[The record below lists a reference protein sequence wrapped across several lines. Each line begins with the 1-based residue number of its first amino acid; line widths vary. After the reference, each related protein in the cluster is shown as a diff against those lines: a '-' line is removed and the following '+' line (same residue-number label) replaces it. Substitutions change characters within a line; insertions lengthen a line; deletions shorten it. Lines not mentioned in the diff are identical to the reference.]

1 MISDKNNENFISFH
15 FIIIIN
21 NKYYENFTIR
31 IKTIDSSP
39 ILLVNQVKKLKN
51 TFFAYCV
58 INSLFQPIPSIRIF
72 SYAIIHR
79 RCQTRT
85 RQSQISTGF
94 AFKSHPKTNQR
105 LAAHSSTNTYQFE
118 ALWLDSRS

>member
-1 MISDKNNENFISFH
+1 MDAITKKVCLEGSD
-15 FIIIIN
+15 
-21 NKYYENFTIR
+21 TVR
-31 IKTIDSSP
+31 IKTIGASP

-51 TFFAYCV
+51 TFFDYYV
-58 INSLFQPIPSIRIF
+58 TNSLFQPIPSVRIF
-72 SYAIIHR
+72 SYAIIHP

-105 LAAHSSTNTYQFE
+105 LAMHSSTNIYQFE
-118 ALWLDSRS
+118 AL